1 MSLTITD
8 GGVPVDIANLPQ
20 AFTRKDI
27 AAMPPP
33 AAGAQAHYF
42 DTITDP
48 PVFYIDAQGRLVT
61 GDGKLV
67 AGPLGSG
74 AHYDLTSVAVTAGRE
89 DTDFYVAA
97 TIGQDDDQTL
107 WIGRASTGLRKT
119 SVPAGSLTRPS
130 WLPGQKEAWVA
141 AGARLYRVDYSGALQ
156 SVPTALPPGARIT
169 ALRLSPEGSR
179 IAMIVSLANQS
190 QLWVGSIVRT
200 DTVPNDGTARID
212 SAEAI
217 TPPGYR
223 LTDVAW
229 SDDSTLWAVG
239 TSAGSQGIW
248 SVSVDGAGLL
258 SRPSA
263 GLPQAAD
270 SLTIAP
276 GVLPWVSSGGY
287 VFQQS
292 SDWEGP
298 GRHTTRG
305 TNPIYQESYLD

>member
-1 MSLTITD
+1 
-8 GGVPVDIANLPQ
+8 
-20 AFTRKDI
+20 
-27 AAMPPP
+27 
-33 AAGAQAHYF
+33 
-42 DTITDP
+42 
-48 PVFYIDAQGRLVT
+48 
-61 GDGKLV
+61 
-67 AGPLGSG
+67 
-74 AHYDLTSVAVTAGRE
+74 VAVTAGRE
-89 DTDFYVAA
+89 DTDYYVAA
-97 TIGQDDDQTL
+97 TIGPEDNQTL
-107 WIGRASTGLRKT
+107 WIGRASNGLRKT
-119 SVPAGSLTRPS
+119 AVPAGSLTRPS

-141 AGARLYRVDYSGALQ
+141 DGAHLYRVDYSGALQ
-156 SVPTALPPGARIT
+156 SVPTTLPPGSHIT

-190 QLWVGSIVRT
+190 QLWVGSVVRT
-200 DTVPNDGTARID
+200 DTVPSDGTARID

-217 TPPGYR
+217 TPPDYR

-229 SDDSTLWAVG
+229 SDDATLWAVG
-239 TSAGSQGIW
+239 KSAGSQGIW
-248 SVSVDGAGLL
+248 SVSVDGAGLQ

-270 SLTIAP
+270 SITIAP

-298 GRHTTRG
+298 GHHTTRG